1 MIEPRT
7 PENEAERQAAVER
20 IGILDSL
27 PERSYD
33 DITALM
39 ADVCAAPISLVGLID
54 RDRHWLKSHHGIE
67 LEESPRNLS
76 FCGHTIASNEPIFT
90 VEDARTDSRFADN
103 PVVTAYNVIGYAG
116 VSLVDADGFALGAL
130 CVFSHEPMILKSSQ
144 KSALQNMARQVMYL
158 LERHQ
163 NERRLEKAG
172 RELTARNDE
181 LKRFAGAVTHDI
193 RSPITNIVALADLI
207 EEDSVD
213 SLSGEVKAY
222 LNHLKGSSIAL
233 RTYVDGLLAHYTS
246 DDTASHPAE
255 RFHLEQLFVSLD
267 QMIVRDARTTLVFP
281 DVNDEIQTH
290 KAVLQQI
297 LLNLIANAIK
307 YGTGSH
313 TQVEVCFEEDT
324 SGYRFKVVDDGP
336 GIAVERHES
345 IFGLF
350 DTGDSVARDGAE
362 GTGIGL
368 ATVKRLLDRVG
379 GAILLH
385 SAPGR
390 GSTFSFTLPRVTASD
405 AEALAN

>member
-39 ADVCAAPISLVGLID
+39 SDVCDAPISLIGLID
-54 RDRHWLKSHHGIE
+54 RDRHWLKSHHGIDID
-67 LEESPRNLS
+67 ESPRSLS
-76 FCGHTIASNEPIFT
+76 FCGHTIASDEPIFT
-90 VEDARTDSRFADN
+90 VEDARIDPRFADN
-103 PVVTAYNVIGYAG
+103 PVVTGYNVAGYAG

-213 SLSGEVKAY
+213 SLSGEVQAY
-222 LNHLKGSSIAL
+222 LDHLKGSSIAL
-233 RTYVDGLLAHYTS
+233 RTYVEGLLAHYTS

-255 RFHLEQLFVSLD
+255 RFRLEKLFVSLD

-290 KAVLQQI
+290 KAALQQI

-313 TQVEVCFEEDT
+313 TQVEVGFEEDT

-336 GIAVERHES
+336 GIALERHES

-379 GAILLH
+379 GAITLN
-385 SAPGR
+385 SAPGK
-390 GSTFSFTLPRVTASD
+390 GSTFSFTLPRVAAPD